1 MKENKKDIVSRLS
14 VLLKATRTG
23 EDIHKM
29 RLSEDESKVNIIFRT
44 GYERTVNVECDS
56 GIALIQDVINCL
68 L

>member
-1 MKENKKDIVSRLS
+1 MEENKKDIVSRLS
-14 VLLKATRTG
+14 ILLKATRAG

-29 RLSEDESKVNIIFRT
+29 DLSEDESEVKIIFCT

-56 GIALIQDVINCL
+56 GIALIKDVIQAL